1 MKKEERILREILI
14 GVKENKEIFFQ
25 KNLSK
30 DCNVSIGLVNK
41 VIKRLELQSSLQKKG
56 KGFSVI
62 DPNKI
67 LLYWATR
74 RQIQKEI
81 NERYYIKA
89 SVETIEKTL
98 PGCVIFTA
106 FSAWRLLKGRVPAD
120 YREVYVFVP
129 KNHEKMVKLWL
140 KENKP
145 SKGPENLFIIYTD
158 DEHLIKTSKENVA
171 PIPQIFV
178 DLYSIG
184 GISSKYFLRDI
195 LEMNPEFKFE
205 V

>member
-14 GVKENKEIFFQ
+14 GVKKRKEKFFQ
-25 KNLSK
+25 KEISK
-30 DCNVSIGLVNK
+30 VCNVSIGLVNK
-41 VIKRLELQSSLQKKG
+41 LVKKLESQSSVQRKG
-56 KGFSVI
+56 RGSSVI
-62 DPNKI
+62 DASKI

-81 NERYYIKA
+81 NERYYIKN
-89 SVETIEKTL
+89 SVEQIEKTL
-98 PGCVIFTA
+98 PACVIFTA
-106 FSAWRLLKGRVPAD
+106 FSGWRLLTKRAPAD
-120 YREVYVFVP
+120 YREIYIFVP
-129 KNHEKMVKLWL
+129 KGSENVIKLWL
-140 KENKP
+140 KENRP

-158 DEHLIKTSKENVA
+158 DEHLIKNSKKNIA
-171 PIPQIFV
+171 PVPQIFV

-184 GISSKYFLRDI
+184 GISSKYFLNDI